1 MRLALP
7 RVMTA
12 IPSATLVVRISA
24 FIGSSSDLLWQGGQQ
39 LVQGDREIPHS
50 HSGRVEYRISDGGP
64 RAAYAQLTEPFDA
77 KHIGLVVESVEY
89 HGIYHWNIRVDRYEV
104 PGQIAVDERAGP
116 RVDHGLFEQR
126 HPDSEGHAANQLRTR
141 RFGVQDTA
149 GRKDT
154 QHLPEPDLPCIGV
167 HTHLGKMSAVRMDGV
182 TGEVRVRPHRG
193 ALTLG
198 FEAIGV
204 IARGQV
210 GNGFRLTAHGDPTTR
225 EDGPSLV
232 QALQRGLRVGRCRTH
247 QP

>member
-1 MRLALP
+1 MRFALP
-7 RVMTA
+7 SVTTA
-12 IPSATLVVRISA
+12 IPSATVVVRMSA
-24 FIGSSSDLLWQGGQQ
+24 FIGSSSDLLRQGGEQ
-39 LVQGDREIPHS
+39 LVQGDWEIPPA

-116 RVDHGLFEQR
+116 RIDHGLFEQC
-126 HPDSEGHAANQLRTR
+126 HPDSESHAANQLRTR

-154 QHLPEPDLPCIGV
+154 QHLPEPDLPRIGV

-182 TGEVRVRPHRG
+182 VTEVGVCPHRG
-193 ALTLG
+193 AVSLR
-198 FEAIGV
+198 FEPMGM
-204 IARGQV
+204 IAYKQV
-210 GNGFRLTAHGDPTTR
+210 GEGFGCPTR
-225 EDGPSLV
+225 DHPALCEERRRVARSVEWGNRIGP
-232 QALQRGLRVGRCRTH
+232 R
-247 QP
+247 